1 MKTLYESI
9 LDDEDILINNA
20 KESTK
25 DWFTILKHI
34 MSDPSC
40 KEEDV
45 MKVFESDSFKK
56 DIISLFRDP
65 SEIDIKPGSWG
76 IDEKHIFIFRKGIR
90 LSIPDIEF
98 AYCHDKSVYGN
109 TNFVMKFN
117 SYLMLNPSTKAIIKS
132 RHAWS
137 ALPNKLI
144 KKYKLN
150 SKPSPF
156 FIGQTF
162 LY

>member
-20 KESTK
+20 KESAK
-25 DWFTILKHI
+25 DWFATLKHI
-34 MSDPSC
+34 MSNPSC

-65 SEIDIKPGSWG
+65 SEIEIKSGSWG
-76 IDEKHIFIFRKGIR
+76 INEKHIFIFREGIR

-117 SYLMLNPSTKAIIKS
+117 NYNMLNPSTKAIIKS
-132 RHAWS
+132 RQVWS